1 MTQEGRSLRLN
12 NKNDFRAVGL
22 KKLKMRLLT
31 DVESKAGVLTTE
43 EAHSHLSWEESHVY
57 S

>member
-1 MTQEGRSLRLN
+1 VTQEGRSLRLN